1 MQKYAIVNA
10 GSSSLKFSL
19 YEVPEMKEIVNVL
32 VEKIGESDSSYTL
45 KYNGKKEEKQV
56 FIKDH
61 SSAVDIVIEELLK
74 NNFRD
79 KSNRSSCFT
88 WRRDLF

>member
-32 VEKIGESDSSYTL
+32 IEKIGESDSSYTL
-45 KYNGKKEEKQV
+45 KYDSKKEEKQV

-74 NNFRD
+74 NNFINSTKDIMFYKRY
-79 KSNRSSCFT
+79 KM
-88 WRRDLF
+88 